1 MSDGRIILI
10 VDDSLISRL
19 FMKKAV
25 EASYPD
31 WKIIEAGNA
40 QEALASV
47 EDNPI
52 SIALLDLNMPGGI
65 NGLALAK
72 TLQDSQDNIQI
83 ALVTANVQ
91 MSIQEKADSLG
102 VAFVAKPVTEDKIT
116 AFLEQCLA

>member
-1 MSDGRIILI
+1 VSDGRIILI

-47 EDNPI
+47 GDNPI

-91 MSIQEKADSLG
+91 LSIQEKADSLG

>member
-47 EDNPI
+47 GDNPI

-91 MSIQEKADSLG
+91 LSIQEKADSLG